1 VRRVAGIDAGSGGF
15 SVKRSTRRSGSQ
27 SMMPNAL
34 AAASG
39 TGRAATVTS
48 ARRWRWN
55 SIIART
61 SMR

>member
-1 VRRVAGIDAGSGGF
+1 MDGGCGGF
-15 SVKRSTRRSGSQ
+15 SVKLSTLRSGSQ

-39 TGRAATVTS
+39 TGSAATVTS